1 MGTASTGPSRRRR
14 HRPPDADRR
23 RRTNTFA
30 PAAAA
35 VAAAAAARPAAA
47 ARLSSRRPFQ
57 DTKRGKRP
65 PDGKKTCGRTR
76 WPPDH
81 QALRRT
87 YQRRRGE
94 PKPGLVASAELHRL
108 PLGST
113 ATQLGN
119 LSCVLAG
126 TAGGM
131 LDHDE
136 GNINLGHYYLSDDMW
151 AHQGRA
157 GGPPSTILSLWR
169 N

>member
-47 ARLSSRRPFQ
+47 ARLSSLHPFQ
-57 DTKRGKRP
+57 DTKRGKHP
-65 PDGKKTCGRTR
+65 PDGKKISGRTR

-81 QALRRT
+81 HRSEEPISVEEANRNQVLSLQQSYADFLWGRRRPSWAT
-87 YQRRRGE
+87 FPGPAGHARRRGQYQ
-94 PKPGLVASAELHRL
+94 PWPLPVGRHVGAAS
-108 PLGST
+108 GS
-113 ATQLGN
+113 
-119 LSCVLAG
+119 
-126 TAGGM
+126 
-131 LDHDE
+131 
-136 GNINLGHYYLSDDMW
+136 
-151 AHQGRA
+151 GRA
-157 GGPPSTILSLWR
+157 ALGILSLWR